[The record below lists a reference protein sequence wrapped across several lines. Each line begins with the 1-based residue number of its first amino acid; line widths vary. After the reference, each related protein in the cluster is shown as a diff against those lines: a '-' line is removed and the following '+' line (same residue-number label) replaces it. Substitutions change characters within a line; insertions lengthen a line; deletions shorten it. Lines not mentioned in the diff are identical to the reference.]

1 MNDWIGGDVA
11 DLNYTHVY
19 YQELS
24 PLRIAM
30 AFASAG
36 LQTPASG
43 IACELGFGQGVS
55 ANIHAAAGITRW
67 HGTDFNP
74 AQAAFARDL
83 AAASGNGA
91 QLVDQSFA
99 EFVVRD
105 DLPDFDYICVHGIWC
120 WVSPANQALI
130 VDFVRRKLKV
140 GGVLFISYNCQP
152 GWAPM
157 APVRGLLTSYTN
169 IMTAPGAGRTQRIDS
184 ALDFTDRLLETTPAY
199 FAAYPRVAER
209 LKSLRAQNRQYL
221 VHEYFSRDWQPT
233 SFAEM
238 ADILGEAKLTYA
250 CSAQYL
256 DHIVELNLSRPQHA
270 LLAELTDPVFFQS
283 VRDFMVNQNF
293 RCDYWVK
300 GARPLSL
307 LEKAEA
313 MRRQR
318 VVLVAPPHLFEL
330 KITGRAIEGQLSEAI
345 YLPLL
350 QLLADYQPHT
360 VGELEAALAD
370 QGLTLTQVF
379 EAMLMMIG
387 KGNVMLAQ
395 EADAIEAAT
404 ATAQRLNLALFE
416 HARSSE
422 EIAFIASP
430 VLGAGVSA
438 PRIVQLFLLAHV
450 QGLRGV
456 AALTDFVWNTLSS
469 QDHRIVRDGV
479 RLDDPA
485 DSIAEITL
493 QAERFEKDFLAMYL
507 ALRVIA

>member
-1 MNDWIGGDVA
+1 MNDWTGGYVA
-11 DLNYTHVY
+11 DINYTHGY

-36 LQTPASG
+36 LQAPATG
-43 IACELGFGQGVS
+43 TACELGFGQGIS
-55 ANIHAAAGITRW
+55 TNIHAAASVTRW

-83 AAASGNGA
+83 AQVSDNGA

-99 EFVVRD
+99 EFTGRD
-105 DLPDFDYICVHGIWC
+105 DLPDFDYICLHGIWC
-120 WVSPANQALI
+120 WVSPENQALI

-140 GGVLFISYNCQP
+140 GGVLYISYNCQP

-157 APVRGLLTSYTN
+157 VPVRGLLTSYTN
-169 IMTAPGAGRTQRIDS
+169 TMTAPGAGRAQRIDS
-184 ALDFTDRLLETTPAY
+184 ALDFTDRLLDTTPAY

-209 LKSLRAQNRQYL
+209 LKSLRGQNRQYL
-221 VHEYFSRDWQPT
+221 VHEYFSRDWQPA

-238 ADILGEAKLTYA
+238 AGILGEAKLTYA
-250 CSAQYL
+250 CPAQYL
-256 DHIVELNLSRPQHA
+256 DHIVDLNLSRPQQA
-270 LLAELTDPVFFQS
+270 LLAELTDPVFAES
-283 VRDFMVNQNF
+283 VRDFMVNRNF
-293 RCDYWVK
+293 RADYWVK

-318 VVLVAPPHLFEL
+318 VVLVAPAHLFAL

-360 VGELEAALAD
+360 VDELEDALAD
-370 QGLTLTQVF
+370 QGLNLVQIF
-379 EAMLMMIG
+379 EAVLVMIG
-387 KGNVMLAQ
+387 KGNLMLAQ
-395 EADAIEAAT
+395 DAAAVDAAT
-404 ATAQRLNLALFE
+404 GPAQRLNLALFE

-438 PRIVQLFLLAHV
+438 PRIVQLFLLAY
-450 QGLRGV
+450 GEGARGV
-456 AALTDFVWNTLSS
+456 AALTDFVWHTLLS
-469 QDHRIVRDGV
+469 QDHRMVKDGV
-479 RLDDPA
+479 RLDAPA
-485 DSIAEITL
+485 DSIAEIAQ
-493 QAERFEKDFLAMYL
+493 QAERFEQDFLAIYL

>member
-1 MNDWIGGDVA
+1 MTDWTGGYIA
-11 DLNYTHVY
+11 EINYTHGY

-36 LQTPASG
+36 LQAPANG
-43 IACELGFGQGVS
+43 VACALGFGQGIA
-55 ANIHAAAGITRW
+55 ANLHAAASVTRW
-67 HGTDFNP
+67 HGTDLNP

-83 AAASGNGA
+83 AQVSGNGA
-91 QLVDQSFA
+91 QLVDQSLA
-99 EFVVRD
+99 EFVGRD

-120 WVSPANQALI
+120 RVSPENQALI

-140 GGVLFISYNCQP
+140 GGVLYISYHCQP

-157 APVRGLLTSYTN
+157 VPVRGLLTSYTN
-169 IMTAPGAGRTQRIDS
+169 TMTAPGAQRIDS

-209 LKSLRAQNRQYL
+209 LQSLRAQNNQYL
-221 VHEYFSRDWQPT
+221 VHEYFSRDWQPA

-238 ADILGEAKLTYA
+238 AAILGVAKLTYA
-250 CSAQYL
+250 CPARYL
-256 DHIVELNLSRPQHA
+256 DHIVELNLSRSQHA
-270 LLAELTDPVFFQS
+270 LLAELTDPMLAES
-283 VRDFMVNQNF
+283 VRDFMVNQHF
-293 RCDYWVK
+293 RADYWVK
-300 GARPLSL
+300 GARALSL

-318 VVLVAPPHLFEL
+318 VVLVAPPHLFAL
-330 KITGRAIEGQLSEAI
+330 TITGRAIEGQLSAAI
-345 YLPLL
+345 YVPLL

-360 VGELEAALAD
+360 VGELEEALAD
-370 QGLTLTQVF
+370 QGLNLVQIF
-379 EAMLMMIG
+379 EAMLVMIG
-387 KGNVMLAQ
+387 KGNLMLAQ
-395 EADAIEAAT
+395 EPAAIEAAT

-416 HARSSE
+416 HARSRE
-422 EIAFIASP
+422 DIAFVASP

-450 QGLRGV
+450 EGVRGV
-456 AALTDFVWNTLSS
+456 AALTDFVWETLSL
-469 QDHRIVRDGV
+469 QDHRVAKDGV
-479 RLDDPA
+479 RLDAPA
-485 DSIAEITL
+485 DSIAEITV
-493 QAERFEKDFLAMYL
+493 QAERFETDFLAIYL